1 MAYILGAGGFAAELQ
16 AWLEADGLQATVEG
30 FVTDP
35 AYVASNDVADLGLPV
50 MAFEDAP
57 AEPASFY
64 LGVSDPALK
73 RKFVSQALA
82 LGWRPLSYLSR
93 QAIVSSRAALGPG
106 VVVCPFSTVSPLSKL
121 GDYVTVNCH
130 SGIGH
135 HARVGAYA
143 SLLGANSVNG
153 HAEIGSDCLLGS
165 GAQVHPKRK
174 VGDGAVVGIGAVV
187 ISHVPPGRTVFGNPA
202 RSL

>member
-16 AWLEADGLQATVEG
+16 AWIQADGLADTIEG

-35 AYVASNDVADLGLPV
+35 AYVENNDVGALGLPV
-50 MAFEDAP
+50 MAFADAP
-57 AEPASFY
+57 PGKAFY

-73 RKFVSQALA
+73 RKFVAQALA
-82 LGWRPLSYLSR
+82 LGWQPLAYLSR
-93 QAIVSSRAALGPG
+93 QAIVSIRATLGEG
-106 VVVCPFSTVSPLSKL
+106 AVVCPFSTVSPLSAL

-130 SGIGH
+130 SGVGH
-135 HARVGAYA
+135 HARVGDYA